1 MSNLPAYLRAALRTG
16 LWLLLLFAGSLGMH
30 LLTYST
36 FVVDNDLDHQRNF
49 NDGYKVFA
57 LTLPNELT
65 FCDETV
71 PLERLDVRERLDRE
85 LLVNTYWQSN
95 TLLAH
100 KRAARWF
107 PMIEGILKEENVPDD
122 LKYIAVIESGLT
134 NVVSPAGATGYWQFM
149 KETAQIHGLEVSA
162 EVDERYHV
170 AKSTRAACAY
180 LKNSYAKY
188 GSWALAAA
196 SYNLGQGGVDKQL
209 GRQKRDN
216 YFDLLLNEETAR
228 YVYRILAM
236 KEIIRDPE
244 RYGFHIRKKDLY
256 QPYRTRTTRIT
267 TSVPDLADWAMASGT
282 DYKTLKLLNP
292 WLRDNQ
298 LTNREGRSYE
308 VLLPAEGFDTALPA
322 ETEVSPDEKP

>member
-1 MSNLPAYLRAALRTG
+1 MNKRRNFMLSALRAAAWALLMVGGSIG
-16 LWLLLLFAGSLGMH
+16 LHLF
-30 LLTYST
+30 TYST

-49 NDGYKVFA
+49 NDNYKVFS

-65 FCDETV
+65 FCGEKV

-107 PMIEGILKEENVPDD
+107 PMIERIMQEEGVPDD

-149 KETAQIHGLEVSA
+149 KETAIQYDLEVNG
-162 EVDERYHV
+162 EVDERYNV
-170 AKSTRAACAY
+170 EKSTRAACKY
-180 LKNSYAKY
+180 LKRAHAHY
-188 GSWALAAA
+188 GKWALAAA

-209 GRQKRDN
+209 GRQKQDN
-216 YFDLLLNEETAR
+216 YFDLLLNDETAR

-236 KEIIRDPE
+236 KEIISNPE
-244 RYGFHIRKKDLY
+244 RYGFHVREKDLY
-256 QPYRTRTTRIT
+256 APYRTRTMEVTGT
-267 TSVPDLADWAMASGT
+267 TSDLADLAIAQGT
-282 DYKTLKLLNP
+282 DYKTLKMLNP
-292 WLRDNQ
+292 WLRDNK
-298 LTNREGRSYE
+298 LTNRDNRTYTF
-308 VLLPAEGFDTALPA
+308 LMPTADFDDATPVQ
-322 ETEVSPDEKP
+322 E

>member
-1 MSNLPAYLRAALRTG
+1 MKFPNAMRIVFRTTI
-16 LWLLLLFAGSLGMH
+16 WTLLLLGGSIGLH

-36 FVVDNDLDHQRNF
+36 FVANNDLDHQRIF
-49 NDGYKVFA
+49 NEGYKVFS

-65 FCDETV
+65 FCDEKV

-85 LLVNTYWQSN
+85 LLVNTYWQSS

-107 PMIEGILKEENVPDD
+107 PMIEKILEREGVPDD

-149 KETAQIHGLEVSA
+149 KETGTQFGLEVNN

-170 AKSTRAACAY
+170 EKSTLAACKY
-180 LKNSYAKY
+180 LKSAYAHFGK
-188 GSWALAAA
+188 WALAAA

-209 GRQKRDN
+209 GRQKQDN
-216 YFDLLLNEETAR
+216 YFDLLLNEETSR

-236 KEIIRDPE
+236 KEILRDPE
-244 RYGFHIRKKDLY
+244 RYGFHLRKKDLY
-256 QPYRTRTTRIT
+256 SPYLTRSAEIT
-267 TSVPDLADWAMASGT
+267 GPVADLADYAAEQGT

-292 WLRDNQ
+292 WLRDNS
-298 LTNREGRSYE
+298 LANKTGRTYT
-308 VLLPAEGFDTALPA
+308 VLLPAPGFDAVK
-322 ETEVSPDEKP
+322 EVKE